1 MGEIKRQALVVG
13 INRYSFLKD
22 GRPGLALHL
31 EKPAGDA
38 EAIAQLLEKPTGELA
53 WDVQRL
59 PEVPEGNKFRV
70 GDMATVSE
78 EELKQAILEL
88 FQPEPHH
95 VPDVGLLFFGG
106 HGLR

>member
-38 EAIAQLLEKPTGELA
+38 EAIA
-53 WDVQRL
+53 
-59 PEVPEGNKFRV
+59 
-70 GDMATVSE
+70 
-78 EELKQAILEL
+78 
-88 FQPEPHH
+88 
-95 VPDVGLLFFGG
+95 
-106 HGLR
+106 

>member
-38 EAIAQLLEKPTGELA
+38 EAIVQLLEKPTGELA

-59 PEVPEGNKFRV
+59 PEVAEGNKFRV

-95 VPDVGLLFFGG
+95 VPDVGLLFFAG